1 MSGNTVD
8 INRKLELEPIRT
20 GFGRGL
26 LSAGKTNSQVYA
38 LCADLTEST
47 QMHMFA
53 DQFPQRF
60 VNVGVAEQ
68 NLVTVASGLA
78 SMGKIPF
85 CSSYAAFN
93 PGRNWEQIRTTVCL
107 NDQPV
112 KVVGSHAGI
121 SVGPDGA
128 THQMLEDISL
138 MRVLPNMVVVAPADS
153 TEAEKATIAI
163 ASDPRPT
170 YIRLAREST
179 PVFMPKSGDFSFEKA
194 KILRSGKDITL
205 IGTGTM
211 TYQCLVAAEIL
222 MSDQISA
229 EVIHVPVIKPI
240 DSATI
245 VASAVKTGAVITAE
259 EHQINGALGGSV
271 CEILSEHHP
280 TPVKRVGIADSF
292 GQSGTPEELMTHYSL
307 TGKQVAAAA
316 HGLLHQIER

>member
-1 MSGNTVD
+1 MTEHQIKVAT
-8 INRKLELEPIRT
+8 KPELEPIRT

-26 LSAGKTNSQVYA
+26 LAAGKVNEKIYA

-47 QMHMFA
+47 QMHLFA
-53 DQFPQRF
+53 NEFPERF

-78 SMGKIPF
+78 SMGKVPF

-153 TEAEKATIAI
+153 NEAERATIAL
-163 ASDPRPT
+163 SLDPRPA
-170 YIRLAREST
+170 YIRLAREAT
-179 PVFMPKSGDFSFEKA
+179 PVFLQKKGDFSLTKA
-194 KILRSGKDITL
+194 QVLRSGGDITL

-211 TYQCLVAAEIL
+211 SYQCLVAADFL
-222 MSDQISA
+222 SRDHISA

-240 DSATI
+240 DTVTI
-245 VASAVKTGAVITAE
+245 VASAIKTGAVVTVE
-259 EHQINGALGGSV
+259 EHQINGGLGGSV

-280 TPVKRVGIADSF
+280 TPVKRVGIQDLF
-292 GQSGTPEELMTHYSL
+292 GQSGTPDELLRHYGL
-307 TGKQVAAAA
+307 TGKQIATNA
-316 HGLLHQIER
+316 HGLLHKIER